1 MPPATATPPATV
13 QARFDRAGL
22 DTLVAEQAS
31 AGWVSDRRREA
42 FAALETLSLPDR
54 KSEHWMRTD
63 LRLFK
68 PAAWGLAVKP
78 ATGAVPEGLLAAA
91 IAARG
96 SAVECFPDEGRAG
109 SAAGGLAAATI
120 APRGSATRQGRELF
134 AAHAESA
141 PGIAGRFAALDGHIV
156 QDELSPALAAQG
168 VRFGSAEAVL
178 ADLEAELRPHWFSV
192 IDTRSDWF
200 AALHAAF
207 HRASVVL
214 YVPAGV
220 KVAEPLHVM
229 SAISAGGVDTSHVL
243 VVLGDGAEATLLTE
257 TAGGGAA
264 GSAGGFHCG
273 GTEIVVGRRAF
284 LRMVNL
290 QNWNLGVWHF
300 ARQKAVVHAGGRL
313 QWTLGALGSR
323 LSQVAQDVALV
334 GREAEAQVNGV
345 MFTEGRQHL
354 VYNTLQ
360 HHAAPACKSDL
371 LYKGALQDRS
381 RLVWRGMIKVDKA
394 AQKTDGYQ
402 RNDNLMLSNES
413 RADSIPGLEIEADD
427 VRCTHGATSG
437 RVDAEQV
444 FYAQARGLTADEAAR
459 LVVTG
464 FFQQVFDRITIP
476 EVREALA
483 RAVCSRIRRLS

>member
-1 MPPATATPPATV
+1 MMPTAAATPPSPV
-13 QARFDRAGL
+13 QRRFDRAGL
-22 DTLVAEQAS
+22 DAILAE
-31 AGWVSDRRREA
+31 AGGPDWAADRRRRA
-42 FAALETLSLPDR
+42 FEVLEPLGLPDR

-68 PAAWGLAVKP
+68 PAAWGLQARP
-78 ATGAVPEGLLAAA
+78 ADAAVPEGLLAEAITADEAA
-91 IAARG
+91 A
-96 SAVECFPDEGRAG
+96 ECFPDEACRPA
-109 SAAGGLAAATI
+109 AAGRI
-120 APRGSATRQGRELF
+120 V
-134 AAHAESA
+134 
-141 PGIAGRFAALDGHIV
+141 GRFASLDGHV
-156 QDELSPALAAQG
+156 VREELDPAVAAQG
-168 VRFGSAEAVL
+168 VRFGTAESVL
-178 ADLEAELRPHWFSV
+178 ADLAGELEPHWFEV
-192 IDTRSDWF
+192 IDSGCDWF

-207 HRASVVL
+207 HRASAVL
-214 YVPAGV
+214 YVPPRV
-220 KVAEPLHVM
+220 KIAEPLHVM
-229 SAISAGGVDTSHVL
+229 AAISAGGVDTSHVL
-243 VVLGDGAEATLLTE
+243 VVLGEGAEATLLTE
-257 TAGGGAA
+257 TAGGGPA

-273 GTEIVVGRRAF
+273 GTEIVVGRGGF

-290 QNWNLGVWHF
+290 QNWNTGVWHV

-360 HHAAPACKSDL
+360 HHEAPSCRSDL

-381 RLVWRGMIKVDKA
+381 RLVWRGMIKVDKG

-459 LVVTG
+459 LVVAG

-476 EVREALA
+476 AVREALA
-483 RAVCSRIRRLS
+483 RAVCSRIRRIT